1 MTYVLLIGKIRR
13 VIMLITLVG
22 IQAVC
27 VGVSTYMVLK
37 TSRRADKIKP
47 RLKLVSKDKATGFKY
62 YKGGF

>member
-1 MTYVLLIGKIRR
+1 
-13 VIMLITLVG
+13 MLITLVG